1 MARPRQYDPNEMHA
15 RCVEVARQLLEQ
27 GGPEALTARALAS
40 GVGVTP
46 GTIYNLF
53 RNMSAVLHEVNRH
66 TFTELAQAIDAVS
79 VANPQERLHALAE
92 VYLGFMLARKVV
104 WRGLFEGP
112 RVTESFPDWYLAL
125 IDGLIDRI
133 AAPLAML
140 EPQSSP
146 RLLAEQLFLSV
157 HGIVALAASDRLDLV
172 TRQDPH
178 ALAQADVDRMVAAI
192 RAGAV

>member
-1 MARPRQYDPNEMHA
+1 MHA